1 MRNVNTGL
9 YCYSVAG
16 LIMPLTGRCTRLRS
30 GGLRQFL
37 PLVGRF
43 KFIIFVAVLIC
54 CKLSCCDEAVNN
66 RLYIIL
72 GPYICSSRRRRTRR
86 CSSCRSSFRTSRT
99 RHSEYGLHTTS
110 ERAGLLSRGNK
121 PTTRVYNAGLSRTP
135 LAIRMTYDSYSR

>member
-1 MRNVNTGL
+1 
-9 YCYSVAG
+9 
-16 LIMPLTGRCTRLRS
+16 MPLTGRCTRLRS

-72 GPYICSSRRRRTRR
+72 YMQQSEAKNPALLKLPQQFPY
-86 CSSCRSSFRTSRT
+86 
-99 RHSEYGLHTTS
+99 LKD
-110 ERAGLLSRGNK
+110 A
-121 PTTRVYNAGLSRTP
+121 AQ
-135 LAIRMTYDSYSR
+135 